1 LVILSDNCDGV
12 AVTFVAPEFNGPAQ
26 LREPGPL
33 AFVFP
38 LARSEKQGA
47 VLVGNRQTPRS
58 GTAARPTR
66 PSPKPPG
73 LASVLAR
80 NIQTLEERRERE
92 EATATLEQRIAAAIT
107 RFSGTM
113 RFVYLHAIAYS
124 FWIIANLGWVPG
136 VPKFDPSFVILAMVA
151 SVEAIFL
158 STFILITQNRMSA
171 AAERRAELDLQISLL
186 AEHEVTK
193 LAALLSAIA
202 EHLGVETDVDAEID
216 QLKEDVAPEAVLDEI
231 EERRQ

>member
-1 LVILSDNCDGV
+1 ML
-12 AVTFVAPEFNGPAQ
+12 Q
-26 LREPGPL
+26 
-33 AFVFP
+33 
-38 LARSEKQGA
+38 K
-47 VLVGNRQTPRS
+47 
-58 GTAARPTR
+58 
-66 PSPKPPG
+66 
-73 LASVLAR
+73 
-80 NIQTLEERRERE
+80 RRARE
-92 EATATLEQRIAAAIT
+92 EATATLEERIADAIT

-113 RFVYLHAIAYS
+113 KFVYLHAVVYG
-124 FWIIANLGWVPG
+124 FWIIANLDLVPG

-171 AAERRAELDLQISLL
+171 AADKRAELDLQISLL

-202 EHLGVETDVDAEID
+202 NRLGIQTEVEE
-216 QLKEDVAPEAVLDEI
+216 LKEDVAPEAVLDEI